1 MLPPAERVDPLVRAL
16 EEGRILPQAL
26 GWALD
31 DGVSQPERPMAE
43 IVAAYRPLQ
52 PNSTR
57 VRKVVKETAEQAR
70 ELVGRA
76 PEVRLRWAV
85 GEAMK
90 AVFGRVDPSEIR
102 RQLAAEMGVPAREVG
117 P

>member
-1 MLPPAERVDPLVRAL
+1 
-16 EEGRILPQAL
+16 
-26 GWALD
+26 
-31 DGVSQPERPMAE
+31 MAE
-43 IVAAYRPLQ
+43 IVVAYRPLQ

-70 ELVGRA
+70 DLAGRV

-90 AVFGRVDPSEIR
+90 PLFGRVDPTEIR
-102 RQLAAEMGVPAREVG
+102 RQLGAEMGVPAREVA